1 MPHLCPQKKP
11 TTGLWITI
19 REIFVINCQQEEVE
33 LRLKLSS
40 YFFQVTNTL
49 IVLDDFAPS
58 KDVKDALVS
67 WFLSAV
73 QPATQASALGF

>member
-1 MPHLCPQKKP
+1 M
-11 TTGLWITI
+11 WITI

-58 KDVKDALVS
+58 KDVKGRTGHLVS
-67 WFLSAV
+67 
-73 QPATQASALGF
+73 LGC